1 MSVHKEI
8 SAHSSK
14 QHELVKQFLKLEGQ
28 RERYID
34 EAVSLCLDGK
44 EFTTEAINFVTR
56 QINELAKKGIVPQRK
71 MVSEQMVRDY
81 ASKLKGNR
89 S

>member
-14 QHELVKQFLKLEGQ
+14 QHELVKQFLMLEAQ
-28 RERYID
+28 RESFID
-34 EAVSLCLDGK
+34 QAVSLCLEGK
-44 EFTTEAINFVTR
+44 EFSTDSINRVTV
-56 QINELAKKGIVPQRK
+56 QINDLAKQGIIPVRRL
-71 MVSEQMVRDY
+71 VTEQMVMEY
-81 ASKLKGNR
+81 ATKLKGNR